1 MYGLN
6 RSLGVTVHSID
17 EKILRPLKSVAS
29 EIYSYAA
36 FNVTASGEFSSKR
49 SGEGLSRIADDQ
61 QDLLPGFQIQLVDQD
76 DFDAGFKLT
85 DVLIFGDHYQDDGGS
100 VLNMMRALHAL
111 KSCYGSIPLHARQS
125 FPTIFVRPDLDIIDD
140 LDIVLDASVDNEA
153 DPLGIVPTSSTTLTL
168 SIGDA
173 LAGVL
178 MSIKGFN
185 KNDFARYHPSGSL
198 GKRLLL
204 TVENIMQQISNV
216 AVVNMTDKLRK
227 VVIAMTEKPNGAA
240 IVKCKND
247 EFGLITDGDLRRCL
261 AEGED
266 IDLLDA
272 EKIMTNDPVSISSN
286 SSVDNALKLMEDRRS
301 QISVLPVVSIENG
314 ECLGLIRLHDIY
326 QTRLL

>member
-1 MYGLN
+1 MSNQDLKVIAA
-6 RSLGVTVHSID
+6 S
-17 EKILRPLKSVAS
+17 ILRTEANELLQAADRVSESIVDAAKLIDNHNGKVMICGLGKSGLIAQK
-29 EIYSYAA
+29 IAA
-36 FNVTASGEFSSKR
+36 TFCSVGSKAVF
-49 SGEGLSRIADDQ
+49 LHA
-61 QDLLPGFQIQLVDQD
+61 VD
-76 DFDAGFKLT
+76 
-85 DVLIFGDHYQDDGGS
+85 
-100 VLNMMRALHAL
+100 ALHGDL
-111 KSCYGSIPLHARQS
+111 GIFEARD
-125 FPTIFVRPDLDIIDD
+125 PTIVISKSGSTEEIVRLIPILKEFESPLIGIVGNMNSSIIDD

-178 MSIKGFN
+178 MSVKGFN

-204 TVENIMQQISNV
+204 TVENIMQHISNV

-247 EFGLITDGDLRRCL
+247 GFGLITDGDLRRCL

-272 EKIMTNDPVSISSN
+272 QKIMTTDPVSISSN

-301 QISVLPVVSIENG
+301 QISVLPVVSEENG

>member
-1 MYGLN
+1 MSNHDLKIIAASILKTEANELLQAADRVSESIVDAAKLIDNHNGKVMICGLGKSGLIAQKIAATFCSVG
-6 RSLGVTVHSID
+6 RKAVFLHAVDALHGDLGI
-17 EKILRPLKSVAS
+17 
-29 EIYSYAA
+29 
-36 FNVTASGEFSSKR
+36 
-49 SGEGLSRIADDQ
+49 
-61 QDLLPGFQIQLVDQD
+61 
-76 DFDAGFKLT
+76 FDAG
-85 DVLIFGDHYQDDGGS
+85 D
-100 VLNMMRALHAL
+100 
-111 KSCYGSIPLHARQS
+111 
-125 FPTIFVRPDLDIIDD
+125 PTIVISKSGSTEEIVRLIPILKEFESPLIGIVGNMNSSIIDD

-178 MSIKGFN
+178 MSVKGFN
-185 KNDFARYHPSGSL
+185 KNDFARFHPSGSL

-204 TVENIMQQISNV
+204 TVEKIMQHISNV

-247 EFGLITDGDLRRCL
+247 GFGLITDGDLRRCL

-272 EKIMTNDPVSISSN
+272 ERIMTTDPVSISSN
-286 SSVDNALKLMEDRRS
+286 SSVDSALKLMEDRRS
-301 QISVLPVVSIENG
+301 QISVLPVVSEENG

>member
-1 MYGLN
+1 MSN
-6 RSLGVTVHSID
+6 
-17 EKILRPLKSVAS
+17 
-29 EIYSYAA
+29 
-36 FNVTASGEFSSKR
+36 
-49 SGEGLSRIADDQ
+49 
-61 QDLLPGFQIQLVDQD
+61 QDLKIIAASILKTEANELLQAAERVSKSIVDAAKLIDNHNGKVMICGLGKSGLIAQKIAATFCSVGRKAVFLHAVYALHGD
-76 DFDAGFKLT
+76 LGIFDAG
-85 DVLIFGDHYQDDGGS
+85 D
-100 VLNMMRALHAL
+100 
-111 KSCYGSIPLHARQS
+111 
-125 FPTIFVRPDLDIIDD
+125 PTIVISKSGSTEEILRLIPILKEFESPLIGIVGNMNSSIIND

-178 MSIKGFN
+178 MSVKGFN
-185 KNDFARYHPSGSL
+185 KNDFARFHPSGSL

-204 TVENIMQQISNV
+204 TVENIMQRISNV
-216 AVVNMTDKLRK
+216 AVVNTTDKLRK

-247 EFGLITDGDLRRCL
+247 GFGLITDGDLRRCL

-272 EKIMTNDPVSISSN
+272 ERIMTTDPVSISSN

>member
-1 MYGLN
+1 MICGLGK
-6 RSLGVTVHSID
+6 SGLIAQKIAATFCSIGR
-17 EKILRPLKSVAS
+17 KAVFLHA
-29 EIYSYAA
+29 
-36 FNVTASGEFSSKR
+36 
-49 SGEGLSRIADDQ
+49 
-61 QDLLPGFQIQLVDQD
+61 VD
-76 DFDAGFKLT
+76 
-85 DVLIFGDHYQDDGGS
+85 
-100 VLNMMRALHAL
+100 ALHGDLGIFEA
-111 KSCYGSIPLHARQS
+111 GD
-125 FPTIFVRPDLDIIDD
+125 PTIVISKSGSTEEIVRLIPILKEFESPLIGIVGNMNSSIIDD

-178 MSIKGFN
+178 MSVKGFN
-185 KNDFARYHPSGSL
+185 KNDFARFHPSGSL

-204 TVENIMQQISNV
+204 TVEKIMQHISNV

-247 EFGLITDGDLRRCL
+247 GFGLITDGDLRRCL

-272 EKIMTNDPVSISSN
+272 ERIMTTDPVSISSN

>member
-1 MYGLN
+1 MSNQDLKIIAASILKTEANELLQAADRVSESIVDAAKLIDNHNGKVMICGLGK
-6 RSLGVTVHSID
+6 SGLIAQKIAATFCSID
-17 EKILRPLKSVAS
+17 RKAVFLHA
-29 EIYSYAA
+29 
-36 FNVTASGEFSSKR
+36 
-49 SGEGLSRIADDQ
+49 
-61 QDLLPGFQIQLVDQD
+61 VD
-76 DFDAGFKLT
+76 
-85 DVLIFGDHYQDDGGS
+85 
-100 VLNMMRALHAL
+100 ALHGDLGIFEA
-111 KSCYGSIPLHARQS
+111 GD
-125 FPTIFVRPDLDIIDD
+125 PTIVISKSGSTEEIVRLIPILKEFESPLIGIVGNMNSSIIDD

-178 MSIKGFN
+178 MSVKGFN

-204 TVENIMQQISNV
+204 TVENIMQHISNV

-272 EKIMTNDPVSISSN
+272 ERIMTTDPVSITSN
-286 SSVDNALKLMEDRRS
+286 SSIDSALKLMEDRRS
-301 QISVLPVVSIENG
+301 QISVLPVVSEENG

>member
-1 MYGLN
+1 MSN
-6 RSLGVTVHSID
+6 
-17 EKILRPLKSVAS
+17 
-29 EIYSYAA
+29 
-36 FNVTASGEFSSKR
+36 
-49 SGEGLSRIADDQ
+49 
-61 QDLLPGFQIQLVDQD
+61 QDLKIIAASILKTEANELLQAADRVSESIVDAAKLIDNHNGKVMICGLGKSGLIAQKIAATFCSVGRKAVFLHAVD
-76 DFDAGFKLT
+76 ALHGDLGIFDAG
-85 DVLIFGDHYQDDGGS
+85 D
-100 VLNMMRALHAL
+100 
-111 KSCYGSIPLHARQS
+111 
-125 FPTIFVRPDLDIIDD
+125 PTIVISKSGSTEEIVRLIPILKEFESPLIGIVGNMNSSIIDD

-178 MSIKGFN
+178 MSVKGFN

-247 EFGLITDGDLRRCL
+247 GFGLITDGDLRRCL

-272 EKIMTNDPVSISSN
+272 EKIMTTDPVSISSN

-301 QISVLPVVSIENG
+301 QISVLPVVSEENG

>member
-1 MYGLN
+1 MSN
-6 RSLGVTVHSID
+6 
-17 EKILRPLKSVAS
+17 
-29 EIYSYAA
+29 
-36 FNVTASGEFSSKR
+36 
-49 SGEGLSRIADDQ
+49 
-61 QDLLPGFQIQLVDQD
+61 QDLKIIAASILKTEANELLQAADRVSESIVDAAKLIHNHNGKVMICGLGKSGLIAQKIAATFCSVGRKAVFLHAVD
-76 DFDAGFKLT
+76 ALHGDLGIFDAG
-85 DVLIFGDHYQDDGGS
+85 D
-100 VLNMMRALHAL
+100 
-111 KSCYGSIPLHARQS
+111 
-125 FPTIFVRPDLDIIDD
+125 PTIVISKSGSTEEIVRLIPILKEFESPLIGIVGNMNSSIIDD

-178 MSIKGFN
+178 MSVKGFN
-185 KNDFARYHPSGSL
+185 KNDFARFHPSGSL

-204 TVENIMQQISNV
+204 TVENIMQHISNV

-247 EFGLITDGDLRRCL
+247 GFGLITDGDLRRCL

-272 EKIMTNDPVSISSN
+272 EKIMTTDPVSISSN

-301 QISVLPVVSIENG
+301 QISVLPVVSEENG

>member
-1 MYGLN
+1 MSN
-6 RSLGVTVHSID
+6 
-17 EKILRPLKSVAS
+17 
-29 EIYSYAA
+29 
-36 FNVTASGEFSSKR
+36 
-49 SGEGLSRIADDQ
+49 
-61 QDLLPGFQIQLVDQD
+61 QDLKIIAASILKTEANELLQAADRVSETIVD
-76 DFDAGFKLT
+76 AAKLI
-85 DVLIFGDHYQDDGGS
+85 DNHNGKVMICGLGKSGLIAQKIAATFCS
-100 VLNMMRALHAL
+100 VGRKAVFLHAVDALHGDLGIFEA
-111 KSCYGSIPLHARQS
+111 GD
-125 FPTIFVRPDLDIIDD
+125 PTIVISKSGSTEEIVRLIPILKEFESPLIGIVGNINSSIIDD
-140 LDIVLDASVDNEA
+140 VDIVLDASVDNEA

-178 MSIKGFN
+178 MSVKGFN

-204 TVENIMQQISNV
+204 TVENIMQHISNV

-247 EFGLITDGDLRRCL
+247 GFGLITDGDLRRCL

-272 EKIMTNDPVSISSN
+272 EKIMTTDPVSILSN

-301 QISVLPVVSIENG
+301 QISVLPVISEENG

>member
-1 MYGLN
+1 MSN
-6 RSLGVTVHSID
+6 
-17 EKILRPLKSVAS
+17 
-29 EIYSYAA
+29 
-36 FNVTASGEFSSKR
+36 
-49 SGEGLSRIADDQ
+49 
-61 QDLLPGFQIQLVDQD
+61 QDLKIIAASILKTEANELLQAADRVSESIVD
-76 DFDAGFKLT
+76 AAKLI
-85 DVLIFGDHYQDDGGS
+85 DNHNGKVMICGLGKSGLIAQKIAATFCSIGRKAVFLHAVD
-100 VLNMMRALHAL
+100 ALHGDLGIFEA
-111 KSCYGSIPLHARQS
+111 GD
-125 FPTIFVRPDLDIIDD
+125 PTIVISKSGSTEEIVRLIPILKEFESPLIGIVGNMNSSIIDD

-178 MSIKGFN
+178 MSVKGFN

-247 EFGLITDGDLRRCL
+247 GFGLITDGDLRRCL

-272 EKIMTNDPVSISSN
+272 ERIMTTDPVSISSN

-301 QISVLPVVSIENG
+301 QISVLPVVSEENG

>member
-1 MYGLN
+1 MSN
-6 RSLGVTVHSID
+6 
-17 EKILRPLKSVAS
+17 
-29 EIYSYAA
+29 
-36 FNVTASGEFSSKR
+36 
-49 SGEGLSRIADDQ
+49 
-61 QDLLPGFQIQLVDQD
+61 QDLKIIAASILKTEANELLQAADRVSESIVD
-76 DFDAGFKLT
+76 AAKLI
-85 DVLIFGDHYQDDGGS
+85 DNHNGKVMICGLGKSGLIAQKIAATFCSIGRKAVFLHAVD
-100 VLNMMRALHAL
+100 ALHGDLGIFEA
-111 KSCYGSIPLHARQS
+111 GD
-125 FPTIFVRPDLDIIDD
+125 PTIVISKSGSTEEIVRLIPILKEFESPLIGIVGNMNSSIIDD

-178 MSIKGFN
+178 MSVKGFN
-185 KNDFARYHPSGSL
+185 KNDFARYHPSGTL
-198 GKRLLL
+198 GKRLL

-247 EFGLITDGDLRRCL
+247 GFGLITDGDLRRCL

-272 EKIMTNDPVSISSN
+272 GKIMTTDPISISSN

>member
-1 MYGLN
+1 MSN
-6 RSLGVTVHSID
+6 
-17 EKILRPLKSVAS
+17 
-29 EIYSYAA
+29 
-36 FNVTASGEFSSKR
+36 
-49 SGEGLSRIADDQ
+49 
-61 QDLLPGFQIQLVDQD
+61 QDLKIIAASILKTEANELLQAADRVSESIVD
-76 DFDAGFKLT
+76 AAKLI
-85 DVLIFGDHYQDDGGS
+85 DNHNGKVMICGLGKSGLIAQKIAATFCSIGRKAVFLHAVD
-100 VLNMMRALHAL
+100 ALHGDLGIFEA
-111 KSCYGSIPLHARQS
+111 GD
-125 FPTIFVRPDLDIIDD
+125 PTIVISKSGSTEEIVRLIPILKEFESPLIGIVGNMNSSIIDD

-178 MSIKGFN
+178 MSVKGFN
-185 KNDFARYHPSGSL
+185 KNDFARYHPSGTL
-198 GKRLLL
+198 GKRLIL
-204 TVENIMQQISNV
+204 TVENIMQRISNV

-247 EFGLITDGDLRRCL
+247 GFGLITDGDLRRCL

-272 EKIMTNDPVSISSN
+272 EKIMTTDPVSISSN

-301 QISVLPVVSIENG
+301 QISVLPVVSEENG

>member
-1 MYGLN
+1 MSN
-6 RSLGVTVHSID
+6 
-17 EKILRPLKSVAS
+17 
-29 EIYSYAA
+29 
-36 FNVTASGEFSSKR
+36 
-49 SGEGLSRIADDQ
+49 
-61 QDLLPGFQIQLVDQD
+61 QDLKIIAASILKTEANELLQAADRVSESIVD
-76 DFDAGFKLT
+76 AAKLI
-85 DVLIFGDHYQDDGGS
+85 DNHNGKVMICGLGKSGLIAQKIAATFCSIGRKAVFLHAVD
-100 VLNMMRALHAL
+100 ALHGDLGIFEA
-111 KSCYGSIPLHARQS
+111 GD
-125 FPTIFVRPDLDIIDD
+125 PTIVISKSGSTEEIVRLIPILKEFESPLIGIVGNMNSSIIDD

-178 MSIKGFN
+178 MSVKGFN

-247 EFGLITDGDLRRCL
+247 GFGLITDGDLRRCL

-272 EKIMTNDPVSISSN
+272 ERIMTTDPVSISSN
-286 SSVDNALKLMEDRRS
+286 SSVDSALKLMEDRRS
-301 QISVLPVVSIENG
+301 QISVLPVISIENG

>member
-1 MYGLN
+1 MSNHDLKIIAASILKTEANELLQAADRVSESIVDAAKLIDNHNGKVMICGLGK
-6 RSLGVTVHSID
+6 SGLIAQKIAATFCSIGR
-17 EKILRPLKSVAS
+17 KAVFLHA
-29 EIYSYAA
+29 
-36 FNVTASGEFSSKR
+36 
-49 SGEGLSRIADDQ
+49 
-61 QDLLPGFQIQLVDQD
+61 VD
-76 DFDAGFKLT
+76 
-85 DVLIFGDHYQDDGGS
+85 
-100 VLNMMRALHAL
+100 ALHGDLGIFEA
-111 KSCYGSIPLHARQS
+111 GD
-125 FPTIFVRPDLDIIDD
+125 PTILISKSGSTEEIVRLIPILKEFESPLIGIVGNMNSSIIDD

-178 MSIKGFN
+178 MSVKGFN
-185 KNDFARYHPSGSL
+185 KNDFARFHPSGSL

-204 TVENIMQQISNV
+204 TVENIMQHINNV

-247 EFGLITDGDLRRCL
+247 GFGLITDGDLRRCL

-272 EKIMTNDPVSISSN
+272 ERIMTTDPVSISSN
-286 SSVDNALKLMEDRRS
+286 SSVDSALKLMEDRRS
-301 QISVLPVVSIENG
+301 QISVLPEISIENG

>member
-1 MYGLN
+1 MPN
-6 RSLGVTVHSID
+6 
-17 EKILRPLKSVAS
+17 
-29 EIYSYAA
+29 
-36 FNVTASGEFSSKR
+36 
-49 SGEGLSRIADDQ
+49 
-61 QDLLPGFQIQLVDQD
+61 QDLKIIAASILKTEANELLQAADRVSESIVDAAKLIDNHNGKVMICGLGKSGLIAQKIAATFCSVGRKAVFLHAVD
-76 DFDAGFKLT
+76 ALHGDLGIFDAG
-85 DVLIFGDHYQDDGGS
+85 D
-100 VLNMMRALHAL
+100 
-111 KSCYGSIPLHARQS
+111 
-125 FPTIFVRPDLDIIDD
+125 PTIVISKSGSTEEIVRLIPILKEFQSPLIGIVGNMNSSIIDD

-178 MSIKGFN
+178 MSVKGFN
-185 KNDFARYHPSGSL
+185 KNDFARYHPSGTL
-198 GKRLLL
+198 GKRLIL
-204 TVENIMQQISNV
+204 TVENIMQRISNV

-240 IVKCKND
+240 IVKSKND
-247 EFGLITDGDLRRCL
+247 GFGLITDGDLRRSL

-272 EKIMTNDPVSISSN
+272 EKIMTTDPVSISPN

-301 QISVLPVVSIENG
+301 QISVLPVVSEENG

-326 QTRLL
+326 QTKLL

>member
-1 MYGLN
+1 MSN
-6 RSLGVTVHSID
+6 
-17 EKILRPLKSVAS
+17 
-29 EIYSYAA
+29 
-36 FNVTASGEFSSKR
+36 
-49 SGEGLSRIADDQ
+49 
-61 QDLLPGFQIQLVDQD
+61 QDLKIIAASILKTEANELLQAADRVSESIVDAAKLIDNHNGKVMICGLGKSGLIAQKIAATFCSVGRKAVFLHAVD
-76 DFDAGFKLT
+76 ALHGDLGIFDAG
-85 DVLIFGDHYQDDGGS
+85 D
-100 VLNMMRALHAL
+100 
-111 KSCYGSIPLHARQS
+111 
-125 FPTIFVRPDLDIIDD
+125 PTIVISKSGSTEEILRLIPILKEFESPLIGIVGNMNSSIIDD
-140 LDIVLDASVDNEA
+140 LDIVLDASVDKEA

-178 MSIKGFN
+178 MSVKGFN
-185 KNDFARYHPSGSL
+185 KNDFARFHPSGSL

-204 TVENIMQQISNV
+204 TVENIMQHISNV
-216 AVVNMTDKLRK
+216 AVVNTTDKLRK

-247 EFGLITDGDLRRCL
+247 GFGLITDGDLRRCL

-272 EKIMTNDPVSISSN
+272 ERIMTTDPVSISSN

-314 ECLGLIRLHDIY
+314 ECLGLIRLHDLY

>member
-1 MYGLN
+1 MSNHDLKIIAASILKTEANELLQAADRVSESIVDAAKLIDNHNGKVMICGLGK
-6 RSLGVTVHSID
+6 SGLIAQ
-17 EKILRPLKSVAS
+17 KIAATFCSVGRKAVFLH
-29 EIYSYAA
+29 A
-36 FNVTASGEFSSKR
+36 
-49 SGEGLSRIADDQ
+49 
-61 QDLLPGFQIQLVDQD
+61 VD
-76 DFDAGFKLT
+76 
-85 DVLIFGDHYQDDGGS
+85 
-100 VLNMMRALHAL
+100 ALHGDLGIFEA
-111 KSCYGSIPLHARQS
+111 GD
-125 FPTIFVRPDLDIIDD
+125 PTIVISKSGSTEEIVRLIPILKEFESPLIGIVGNMNSSIIDD

-178 MSIKGFN
+178 MSVKGFN

-204 TVENIMQQISNV
+204 TVENIMQHISNV

-247 EFGLITDGDLRRCL
+247 GFGLITDGDLRRCL

-272 EKIMTNDPVSISSN
+272 ERIMTTDPVSISSN
-286 SSVDNALKLMEDRRS
+286 SSVDSALKLMEDRRS
-301 QISVLPVVSIENG
+301 QISVLPVVSEENG

>member
-1 MYGLN
+1 MSNHDLKIIAASILKTEANELLQAADRVSESIVDAAKLIDNHNGKVMICGLGK
-6 RSLGVTVHSID
+6 SGLIAQKIAATFCSIGR
-17 EKILRPLKSVAS
+17 KAVFLHA
-29 EIYSYAA
+29 
-36 FNVTASGEFSSKR
+36 
-49 SGEGLSRIADDQ
+49 
-61 QDLLPGFQIQLVDQD
+61 VD
-76 DFDAGFKLT
+76 
-85 DVLIFGDHYQDDGGS
+85 
-100 VLNMMRALHAL
+100 ALHGDLGIFEA
-111 KSCYGSIPLHARQS
+111 GD
-125 FPTIFVRPDLDIIDD
+125 PTILISKSGSTEEIVRLIPILKEFESPLIGIVGNMNSSIIDD

-178 MSIKGFN
+178 MSVKGFN

-204 TVENIMQQISNV
+204 TVEKIMQHISNV

-247 EFGLITDGDLRRCL
+247 GFGLITDGDLRRCL

-272 EKIMTNDPVSISSN
+272 ERIMTTDPVSISSN
-286 SSVDNALKLMEDRRS
+286 SSVDSALKLMEDRRS
-301 QISVLPVVSIENG
+301 QISVLPVVSEENG

>member
-1 MYGLN
+1 MSNHDLKIIAASILKTEANELLQAADRVSESIVDAAKLIDNHNGKVMICGLGK
-6 RSLGVTVHSID
+6 SGLIAQ
-17 EKILRPLKSVAS
+17 KIAATFCSVGRKAVFLH
-29 EIYSYAA
+29 A
-36 FNVTASGEFSSKR
+36 
-49 SGEGLSRIADDQ
+49 
-61 QDLLPGFQIQLVDQD
+61 VD
-76 DFDAGFKLT
+76 
-85 DVLIFGDHYQDDGGS
+85 
-100 VLNMMRALHAL
+100 ALHGDLGIFEA
-111 KSCYGSIPLHARQS
+111 GD
-125 FPTIFVRPDLDIIDD
+125 PTIVISKSGSTEEIVRLIPILKEFESPLIGIVGNMNSSIIDD

-178 MSIKGFN
+178 MSVKGFN
-185 KNDFARYHPSGSL
+185 KNDFARFHPSGSL

-247 EFGLITDGDLRRCL
+247 GFGLITDGDLRRCL

-272 EKIMTNDPVSISSN
+272 ERIMTTDPVSISSN

-301 QISVLPVVSIENG
+301 QISVLPVVSEGNG

>member
-1 MYGLN
+1 MSNHDLKIIAASILKTEANELLQAADRVSESIVDAAKLIDNHNGKVMICGLGK
-6 RSLGVTVHSID
+6 SGLIAQKIAATFCSIGR
-17 EKILRPLKSVAS
+17 KAVFLHA
-29 EIYSYAA
+29 
-36 FNVTASGEFSSKR
+36 
-49 SGEGLSRIADDQ
+49 
-61 QDLLPGFQIQLVDQD
+61 VD
-76 DFDAGFKLT
+76 
-85 DVLIFGDHYQDDGGS
+85 
-100 VLNMMRALHAL
+100 ALHGDLGIFEA
-111 KSCYGSIPLHARQS
+111 GD
-125 FPTIFVRPDLDIIDD
+125 PTIVISKSGSTEEIVRLIPILKEFESPLIGIVGNMNSSIIDD

-178 MSIKGFN
+178 MSVKGFN
-185 KNDFARYHPSGSL
+185 KNDFARFHPSGSL

-204 TVENIMQQISNV
+204 TVENIMQRISNV

-247 EFGLITDGDLRRCL
+247 GFGLITDGDLRRCL

-272 EKIMTNDPVSISSN
+272 EKIMTTDPVSISSN

-301 QISVLPVVSIENG
+301 QISVLPVVSEENG

>member
-1 MYGLN
+1 MSNHDLKIIAASILKTEANELLQAADRVSESIVDAAKLIDNHNGKVMICGLGK
-6 RSLGVTVHSID
+6 SGLIAQ
-17 EKILRPLKSVAS
+17 KIAATFCSVGRKAVFLH
-29 EIYSYAA
+29 A
-36 FNVTASGEFSSKR
+36 
-49 SGEGLSRIADDQ
+49 
-61 QDLLPGFQIQLVDQD
+61 VD
-76 DFDAGFKLT
+76 
-85 DVLIFGDHYQDDGGS
+85 
-100 VLNMMRALHAL
+100 ALHGDLGIFEA
-111 KSCYGSIPLHARQS
+111 GD
-125 FPTIFVRPDLDIIDD
+125 PTIVISKSGSTEEIVRLIPILKEFESPLIGIVGNMNSSIIDD

-178 MSIKGFN
+178 MSVKGFN
-185 KNDFARYHPSGSL
+185 KNDFARYHPSGTL
-198 GKRLLL
+198 GKRLIL
-204 TVENIMQQISNV
+204 TVENIMQRISNV

-247 EFGLITDGDLRRCL
+247 GFGLITDGDLRRCL

-272 EKIMTNDPVSISSN
+272 GKIMTTDPISISSN

-301 QISVLPVVSIENG
+301 QISVLPVVSEENG

>member
-1 MYGLN
+1 MSN
-6 RSLGVTVHSID
+6 
-17 EKILRPLKSVAS
+17 
-29 EIYSYAA
+29 
-36 FNVTASGEFSSKR
+36 
-49 SGEGLSRIADDQ
+49 
-61 QDLLPGFQIQLVDQD
+61 QDLKIIAASILKTEANELLQAADRTSESIVDAAKLIDNHNGKVMICGLGKSGLIAQKIAATFCSVGRKAVFLHAVD
-76 DFDAGFKLT
+76 ALHGDLGIFDAG
-85 DVLIFGDHYQDDGGS
+85 D
-100 VLNMMRALHAL
+100 
-111 KSCYGSIPLHARQS
+111 
-125 FPTIFVRPDLDIIDD
+125 PTIVISKSGSTEEIVRLIPILKEFESPLIGIVGNMNSSIIDD
-140 LDIVLDASVDNEA
+140 LDIVLDASVDSEA

-301 QISVLPVVSIENG
+301 QISVLPVVSEENG

>member
-1 MYGLN
+1 MSN
-6 RSLGVTVHSID
+6 
-17 EKILRPLKSVAS
+17 
-29 EIYSYAA
+29 
-36 FNVTASGEFSSKR
+36 
-49 SGEGLSRIADDQ
+49 
-61 QDLLPGFQIQLVDQD
+61 QDLKIIAASILKTEANELLQAADRVSESIVDAAKLIDNHNGKVMICGLGKSGLIAQKIAATFCSVGRKAVFLHAVD
-76 DFDAGFKLT
+76 ALHGDLGIFDAG
-85 DVLIFGDHYQDDGGS
+85 D
-100 VLNMMRALHAL
+100 
-111 KSCYGSIPLHARQS
+111 
-125 FPTIFVRPDLDIIDD
+125 PTIVISKSGSTEEILRLIPILKEFESPLIGIVGNMNSSIIND

-178 MSIKGFN
+178 MSVKGFN

-204 TVENIMQQISNV
+204 TVENIMQHISNV
-216 AVVNMTDKLRK
+216 AVVNTTDKLRK

-247 EFGLITDGDLRRCL
+247 GFGLITDGDLRRCL

-272 EKIMTNDPVSISSN
+272 ERIMTTDPVSISSN

>member
-1 MYGLN
+1 MSNHDLKIIAASILKTEANELLQAADRVSESIVDAAKLIDNHNGKVMICGLGK
-6 RSLGVTVHSID
+6 SGLIAQKIAATFCSIGR
-17 EKILRPLKSVAS
+17 KAVFLHA
-29 EIYSYAA
+29 
-36 FNVTASGEFSSKR
+36 
-49 SGEGLSRIADDQ
+49 
-61 QDLLPGFQIQLVDQD
+61 VD
-76 DFDAGFKLT
+76 
-85 DVLIFGDHYQDDGGS
+85 
-100 VLNMMRALHAL
+100 ALHGDLGIFEA
-111 KSCYGSIPLHARQS
+111 GD
-125 FPTIFVRPDLDIIDD
+125 PTIVISKSGSTEEIVRLIPILKEFESPLIGIVGNMNSSIIDD

-178 MSIKGFN
+178 MSVKGFN
-185 KNDFARYHPSGSL
+185 KNDFARFHPSGSL

-204 TVENIMQQISNV
+204 TVENIMQHISNV

-247 EFGLITDGDLRRCL
+247 GFGLITDGDLRRCL

-286 SSVDNALKLMEDRRS
+286 SSVDSALKLMEDRRS
-301 QISVLPVVSIENG
+301 QISVLPVVSEENG

>member
-1 MYGLN
+1 M
-6 RSLGVTVHSID
+6 
-17 EKILRPLKSVAS
+17 SV
-29 EIYSYAA
+29 
-36 FNVTASGEFSSKR
+36 
-49 SGEGLSRIADDQ
+49 
-61 QDLLPGFQIQLVDQD
+61 
-76 DFDAGFKLT
+76 
-85 DVLIFGDHYQDDGGS
+85 
-100 VLNMMRALHAL
+100 
-111 KSCYGSIPLHARQS
+111 
-125 FPTIFVRPDLDIIDD
+125 
-140 LDIVLDASVDNEA
+140 
-153 DPLGIVPTSSTTLTL
+153 
-168 SIGDA
+168 
-173 LAGVL
+173 
-178 MSIKGFN
+178 KGFN

-204 TVENIMQQISNV
+204 TVENIMQHISNV

-272 EKIMTNDPVSISSN
+272 QKIMTTDPVSISSN

-301 QISVLPVVSIENG
+301 QISVLPVVSEENG

>member
-1 MYGLN
+1 MSNHDLKIIAASILKTEANELLQAADRVSESIVDAAKLIDNHNGKVMICGLGK
-6 RSLGVTVHSID
+6 SGLIAQKIAATFCSIGR
-17 EKILRPLKSVAS
+17 KAVFLHA
-29 EIYSYAA
+29 
-36 FNVTASGEFSSKR
+36 
-49 SGEGLSRIADDQ
+49 
-61 QDLLPGFQIQLVDQD
+61 VD
-76 DFDAGFKLT
+76 
-85 DVLIFGDHYQDDGGS
+85 
-100 VLNMMRALHAL
+100 ALHGDLGIFEA
-111 KSCYGSIPLHARQS
+111 GD
-125 FPTIFVRPDLDIIDD
+125 PTIVISKSGSTEEIVRLIPILKEFESPLIGIVGNMNSSIIDD

-247 EFGLITDGDLRRCL
+247 GFGLITDGDLRRCL

-272 EKIMTNDPVSISSN
+272 ERIMTTDPVSISSN

>member
-1 MYGLN
+1 MSNHDLKIIAASILKTEANELLQAADRVSESIVDAAKLIDNHNGKVMICGLGK
-6 RSLGVTVHSID
+6 SGLIAQKIAATFCSIGR
-17 EKILRPLKSVAS
+17 KAVFLHA
-29 EIYSYAA
+29 
-36 FNVTASGEFSSKR
+36 
-49 SGEGLSRIADDQ
+49 
-61 QDLLPGFQIQLVDQD
+61 VD
-76 DFDAGFKLT
+76 
-85 DVLIFGDHYQDDGGS
+85 
-100 VLNMMRALHAL
+100 ALHGDLGIFEA
-111 KSCYGSIPLHARQS
+111 GD
-125 FPTIFVRPDLDIIDD
+125 PTIVISKSGSTEEIVRLIPILKEFESPLIGIVGNMNSSIIDD

-178 MSIKGFN
+178 MSVKGFN

-204 TVENIMQQISNV
+204 TVENIMQHISNV

-247 EFGLITDGDLRRCL
+247 GFGLITDGDLRRCL

-286 SSVDNALKLMEDRRS
+286 SSVDSALKLMEDRRS
-301 QISVLPVVSIENG
+301 QISVLPVVSEENG

>member
-1 MYGLN
+1 MSNNDLKIIAASILKTEANELLQAADRVSESIVDAAKLIDNHNGKVMICGLGK
-6 RSLGVTVHSID
+6 SGLIAQKIAATFCSIGR
-17 EKILRPLKSVAS
+17 KAVFLHA
-29 EIYSYAA
+29 
-36 FNVTASGEFSSKR
+36 
-49 SGEGLSRIADDQ
+49 
-61 QDLLPGFQIQLVDQD
+61 VD
-76 DFDAGFKLT
+76 
-85 DVLIFGDHYQDDGGS
+85 
-100 VLNMMRALHAL
+100 ALHGDLGIFEA
-111 KSCYGSIPLHARQS
+111 GD
-125 FPTIFVRPDLDIIDD
+125 PTILISKSGSTEEIVRLIPILKEFESPLIGIVGNMNSSIIDD
-140 LDIVLDASVDNEA
+140 LDIVLDASVDSEA

-178 MSIKGFN
+178 MSVKGFN
-185 KNDFARYHPSGSL
+185 KNDFARFHPSGSL

-204 TVENIMQQISNV
+204 TVENIMQHISNV

-247 EFGLITDGDLRRCL
+247 GFGLITDGDLRRCL

-272 EKIMTNDPVSISSN
+272 ERIMTTDPVSISSN
-286 SSVDNALKLMEDRRS
+286 SSVDSALKLMEDRRS
-301 QISVLPVVSIENG
+301 QISVLPVISIENG

>member
-1 MYGLN
+1 MSN
-6 RSLGVTVHSID
+6 
-17 EKILRPLKSVAS
+17 
-29 EIYSYAA
+29 
-36 FNVTASGEFSSKR
+36 
-49 SGEGLSRIADDQ
+49 
-61 QDLLPGFQIQLVDQD
+61 QDLKIIAASILKTEANELLQAADRVCESIVD
-76 DFDAGFKLT
+76 AAKLI
-85 DVLIFGDHYQDDGGS
+85 DNHNGKVMICGLGKSGLIAQKIAATFCS
-100 VLNMMRALHAL
+100 VGRKAVFLHAVDALHGDLGIFEA
-111 KSCYGSIPLHARQS
+111 GD
-125 FPTIFVRPDLDIIDD
+125 PTIVISKSGSTEEIVRLIPILKEFESPLIGIVGNMNSSIIDD

-178 MSIKGFN
+178 MSVKGFN

-204 TVENIMQQISNV
+204 TVENIMQHISNV

-247 EFGLITDGDLRRCL
+247 GFGLITDGDLRRCL

-272 EKIMTNDPVSISSN
+272 QKIMTTDPVSISSN

-301 QISVLPVVSIENG
+301 QISVLPVVSEENG

>member
-1 MYGLN
+1 MSN
-6 RSLGVTVHSID
+6 
-17 EKILRPLKSVAS
+17 
-29 EIYSYAA
+29 
-36 FNVTASGEFSSKR
+36 
-49 SGEGLSRIADDQ
+49 
-61 QDLLPGFQIQLVDQD
+61 QDLKIIAASILKTEANELLQAADRVSESIVDAAKLIDNHNGKVMICGLGKSGLIAQKIAATFCSIGRKAVFLHAVD
-76 DFDAGFKLT
+76 ALHGDLGIFDAG
-85 DVLIFGDHYQDDGGS
+85 D
-100 VLNMMRALHAL
+100 
-111 KSCYGSIPLHARQS
+111 
-125 FPTIFVRPDLDIIDD
+125 PTIVISKSGSTEEIVRLIPILKEFESPLIGIVGNMNSSIIDD

-178 MSIKGFN
+178 MSVKGFN
-185 KNDFARYHPSGSL
+185 KNDFARYHPSGTL

-204 TVENIMQQISNV
+204 TVENIMQHISNV

-247 EFGLITDGDLRRCL
+247 GFGLITDGDLRRCL

-272 EKIMTNDPVSISSN
+272 EKIMTTDPVSISSN

-301 QISVLPVVSIENG
+301 QISVLPVVSEENG

>member
-1 MYGLN
+1 MSNHDLKIIAASILKTEANELLQAADRVSESIVDAAKLIDNHNGKVMICGLGK
-6 RSLGVTVHSID
+6 SGLIAQKIAATFCSIGR
-17 EKILRPLKSVAS
+17 KAVFLHA
-29 EIYSYAA
+29 
-36 FNVTASGEFSSKR
+36 
-49 SGEGLSRIADDQ
+49 
-61 QDLLPGFQIQLVDQD
+61 VD
-76 DFDAGFKLT
+76 
-85 DVLIFGDHYQDDGGS
+85 
-100 VLNMMRALHAL
+100 ALHGDLGIFEA
-111 KSCYGSIPLHARQS
+111 GD
-125 FPTIFVRPDLDIIDD
+125 PTIVISKSGSTEEIVRLIPILKEFESPLIGIVGNMNSSIIDD

-178 MSIKGFN
+178 MSVKGFN
-185 KNDFARYHPSGSL
+185 KNDFARFHPSGSL

-204 TVENIMQQISNV
+204 TVENIMQHISNV

-247 EFGLITDGDLRRCL
+247 GFGLITDGDLRRCL

-272 EKIMTNDPVSISSN
+272 ERIMTTDPVSISSN

-301 QISVLPVVSIENG
+301 QISVLPVISIENG

>member
-1 MYGLN
+1 MGRKAVFL
-6 RSLGVTVHSID
+6 H
-17 EKILRPLKSVAS
+17 A
-29 EIYSYAA
+29 
-36 FNVTASGEFSSKR
+36 
-49 SGEGLSRIADDQ
+49 
-61 QDLLPGFQIQLVDQD
+61 VD
-76 DFDAGFKLT
+76 
-85 DVLIFGDHYQDDGGS
+85 
-100 VLNMMRALHAL
+100 ALHGDLGIFEA
-111 KSCYGSIPLHARQS
+111 GD
-125 FPTIFVRPDLDIIDD
+125 PTIVISKSGSTEEIVRLIPILKEFESPLIGIVGNMNSSIIDD

-178 MSIKGFN
+178 MSVKGFN
-185 KNDFARYHPSGSL
+185 KNDFARFHPSGSL

-204 TVENIMQQISNV
+204 TVEKIMQHISNV

-247 EFGLITDGDLRRCL
+247 GFGLITDGDLRRCL

-272 EKIMTNDPVSISSN
+272 ERIMTTDPVSISSN
-286 SSVDNALKLMEDRRS
+286 SSVDSALKLMEDRRS
-301 QISVLPVVSIENG
+301 QISVLPVVSEENG

>member
-1 MYGLN
+1 MSNHDLKIIAASILKTEANELLQAADRVSESIVDAAKLIDNHNGKVMICGLGK
-6 RSLGVTVHSID
+6 SGLIAQ
-17 EKILRPLKSVAS
+17 KIAATFCSVGRKAVFLH
-29 EIYSYAA
+29 A
-36 FNVTASGEFSSKR
+36 
-49 SGEGLSRIADDQ
+49 
-61 QDLLPGFQIQLVDQD
+61 VD
-76 DFDAGFKLT
+76 
-85 DVLIFGDHYQDDGGS
+85 
-100 VLNMMRALHAL
+100 ALHGDLGIFEA
-111 KSCYGSIPLHARQS
+111 GD
-125 FPTIFVRPDLDIIDD
+125 PTIVISKSGSTEEIVRLIPILKEFESPLIGIVGNMNSSIIDD

-247 EFGLITDGDLRRCL
+247 GFGLITDGDLRRCL

-272 EKIMTNDPVSISSN
+272 EKIMTTDPVSISSN

-301 QISVLPVVSIENG
+301 QISVLPVVSEENG

>member
-1 MYGLN
+1 MSN
-6 RSLGVTVHSID
+6 
-17 EKILRPLKSVAS
+17 
-29 EIYSYAA
+29 
-36 FNVTASGEFSSKR
+36 
-49 SGEGLSRIADDQ
+49 
-61 QDLLPGFQIQLVDQD
+61 QDLKIIAASILKTEANELLQAADRISESIVD
-76 DFDAGFKLT
+76 AAKLI
-85 DVLIFGDHYQDDGGS
+85 DNHNGKVMICGLGKSGLIAQKIAATFCS
-100 VLNMMRALHAL
+100 VGRKAVFLHAVDALHGDLGIFEA
-111 KSCYGSIPLHARQS
+111 GD
-125 FPTIFVRPDLDIIDD
+125 PTIVISKSGSTEEIVRLIPILKEFESPLIGIVGNMNSSIIDD

-178 MSIKGFN
+178 MSVKGFN

-204 TVENIMQQISNV
+204 TVENIMQHISNV

-247 EFGLITDGDLRRCL
+247 GFGLITDGDLRRCL

-272 EKIMTNDPVSISSN
+272 QKIMTTDPVSISSN

-301 QISVLPVVSIENG
+301 QISVLPVVSEENG

>member
-1 MYGLN
+1 MSN
-6 RSLGVTVHSID
+6 
-17 EKILRPLKSVAS
+17 
-29 EIYSYAA
+29 
-36 FNVTASGEFSSKR
+36 
-49 SGEGLSRIADDQ
+49 
-61 QDLLPGFQIQLVDQD
+61 QDLKIIAASILKTEANELLQAADRVSESIVD
-76 DFDAGFKLT
+76 AAKLI
-85 DVLIFGDHYQDDGGS
+85 DNHNGKVMICGLGKSGLIAQKIAATFCS
-100 VLNMMRALHAL
+100 VGRKAVFLHAVDALHGDLGIFEA
-111 KSCYGSIPLHARQS
+111 GD
-125 FPTIFVRPDLDIIDD
+125 PTILISKSGSTEEIVRLIPILKEFESPLIGIVGNMNSSIIDD

-178 MSIKGFN
+178 MSVKGFN
-185 KNDFARYHPSGSL
+185 KNDFARFHPSGSL

-204 TVENIMQQISNV
+204 TVENIMQHISNV

-247 EFGLITDGDLRRCL
+247 GFGLITDGDLRRCL

-272 EKIMTNDPVSISSN
+272 GKIMTTDPISISSN
-286 SSVDNALKLMEDRRS
+286 SSVDSALKLMEDRRS
-301 QISVLPVVSIENG
+301 QISVLPVVSEENG

>member
-1 MYGLN
+1 MSN
-6 RSLGVTVHSID
+6 
-17 EKILRPLKSVAS
+17 
-29 EIYSYAA
+29 
-36 FNVTASGEFSSKR
+36 
-49 SGEGLSRIADDQ
+49 
-61 QDLLPGFQIQLVDQD
+61 QDLKIIAASILKTEANELLQAADRVSESIVDAAKLIDNHNGKVMICGLGKSGLIAQKIAATFCSVGRKAVFLHAVD
-76 DFDAGFKLT
+76 ALHGDLGIFDAG
-85 DVLIFGDHYQDDGGS
+85 D
-100 VLNMMRALHAL
+100 
-111 KSCYGSIPLHARQS
+111 
-125 FPTIFVRPDLDIIDD
+125 PTIVISKSGSTEEIVRLIPILKEFESPLIGIVGNMNSSIIDD

-178 MSIKGFN
+178 MSVKGFN

-204 TVENIMQQISNV
+204 NVENIMQRISNV

-247 EFGLITDGDLRRCL
+247 GFGLITDGDLRRCL

-272 EKIMTNDPVSISSN
+272 EKIMTTDPVSISSN

-301 QISVLPVVSIENG
+301 QISVLPVVSEENG

>member
-1 MYGLN
+1 MSN
-6 RSLGVTVHSID
+6 
-17 EKILRPLKSVAS
+17 
-29 EIYSYAA
+29 
-36 FNVTASGEFSSKR
+36 
-49 SGEGLSRIADDQ
+49 
-61 QDLLPGFQIQLVDQD
+61 QDLKIIAASILKTEANELLQAADRVSESIVDAAKLIDNHNGKVMICGLGKSGLIAQKIAATFCSVGRKAVFLHAVD
-76 DFDAGFKLT
+76 ALHGDLGIFDAG
-85 DVLIFGDHYQDDGGS
+85 D
-100 VLNMMRALHAL
+100 
-111 KSCYGSIPLHARQS
+111 
-125 FPTIFVRPDLDIIDD
+125 PTIVISKSGSTEEILRLIPILKEFESPLIGIVGNMNSSIIDD

-178 MSIKGFN
+178 MSVKGFN

-204 TVENIMQQISNV
+204 TVENIMQHISNV

-247 EFGLITDGDLRRCL
+247 GFGLITDGDLRRCL

-272 EKIMTNDPVSISSN
+272 ERIMTTDPVSISSN

-301 QISVLPVVSIENG
+301 QISVLPVVSEENG